1 MKSTIESTKTEE
13 DIQLQ
18 RCVGNRLILLMDK
31 HGTSNDE
38 LSDLLHRSSA
48 HVSEL
53 RNGRTAM
60 NVIEI
65 AKICSYY
72 GISENELLRF
82 SEILPKINYPSVN
95 KSCVEEITNKLI
107 LQIKGLSPEK
117 QEALL
122 RFITPE

>member
-1 MKSTIESTKTEE
+1 MESIKESTRTEE

-18 RCVGNRLILLMDK
+18 RYVGNRLILLMDK
-31 HGTSNDE
+31 HDTSNGE
-38 LSDLLHRSSA
+38 MADLFHCSPA
-48 HVSEL
+48 HVSGL

-82 SEILPKINYPSVN
+82 PEILPKINYPSVN